1 MLASIP
7 IFYPQVTLHLKGR
20 DLLQP
25 IEMPSRSALV
35 NHCEDLLLTK
45 MLGGGFKDIL
55 SSPQNLG
62 DMIHFDEHVL
72 SNVLIRTTN

>member
-7 IFYPQVTLHLKGR
+7 IFFPQVTLHLKGR

-35 NHCEDLLLTK
+35 NHCEDLLLIK
-45 MLGGGFKDIL
+45 MLGGGLKDVL
-55 SSPQNLG
+55 FSPLYLG
-62 DMIHFDEHVL
+62 HDPL
-72 SNVLIRTTN
+72 